1 MRQPLFFSPVCDFVG
16 DVLSR
21 RPASAVRFG
30 DRLAPSA
37 GRHLTGQKGLG
48 RPLRRPRL
56 GRFSAL
62 TTCGIAYSTVI

>member
-30 DRLAPSA
+30 DRLAPSV
-37 GRHLTGQKGLG
+37 GRHPMGQKGLG
-48 RPLRRPRL
+48 RPYGGPDW
-56 GRFSAL
+56 GAL
-62 TTCGIAYSTVI
+62 VP

>member
-1 MRQPLFFSPVCDFVG
+1 MMKNGHLIMKNNEKMMRKSTSPVCDFVG

-37 GRHLTGQKGLG
+37 GRYLMGQKGRVNSVNG
-48 RPLRRPRL
+48 RNL
-56 GRFSAL
+56 
-62 TTCGIAYSTVI
+62 

>member
-1 MRQPLFFSPVCDFVG
+1 MKTASFFSPVCDFVG

-37 GRHLTGQKGLG
+37 GRHLMGQKGRVNSVNG
-48 RPLRRPRL
+48 RNL
-56 GRFSAL
+56 
-62 TTCGIAYSTVI
+62 